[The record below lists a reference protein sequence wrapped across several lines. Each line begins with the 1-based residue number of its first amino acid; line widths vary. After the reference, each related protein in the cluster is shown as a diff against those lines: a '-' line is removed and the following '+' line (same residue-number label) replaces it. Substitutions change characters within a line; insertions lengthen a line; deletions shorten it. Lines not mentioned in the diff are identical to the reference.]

1 MVKAKTSKRN
11 GAGNHSQPYDSASAH
26 TKAVN
31 NIFKMNKD
39 IGQHILK
46 NPGIAQAIVQK
57 AELKQSDV
65 SSTPNRSWSS
75 AAKDVPLTDRP

>member
-1 MVKAKTSKRN
+1 MAKAKAGKRN
-11 GAGNHSQPYDSASAH
+11 GAASHGRPYDAAAAQSKTAH
-26 TKAVN
+26 

-57 AELKQSDV
+57 ADLKQSDV
-65 SSTPNRSWSS
+65 
-75 AAKDVPLTDRP
+75 